1 MEVFIGLL
9 GGLAIMGLVGGAG
22 LVVYRL
28 LLRREYG
35 NTPKHMRVMGSGKC
49 PICGGR
55 MEVLDGALPVIHC
68 TTPKC
73 PNYKTNI

>member
-35 NTPKHMRVMGSGKC
+35 NTPKHMGFMRDRKC